1 MNKRSL
7 NEKKPRSYSSDLRA
21 EQSVATRR
29 RILEAVRAC
38 IQRGDQ
44 ALAYVTIAREARV
57 SVPTVYRHFATRA
70 ELFEAIYQDA
80 EQDRMGDDAD
90 VRTLNDPSLRAR
102 MVRRFYA
109 RFDDPNEMFARASRL
124 GAVWEFSRAVT
135 VPRRRA
141 AMTAWVDASVPHLAE
156 PQRTWLIDLAV
167 VLLSSAS
174 AEMMRGYLDRTGAET
189 ADRVDFALQA
199 LLAHAQSLAIE
210 PANAPG
216 KRRPKAATK
225 KTSPKS
231 STTTKSTTKKSTT
244 KGRAAQ

>member
-7 NEKKPRSYSSDLRA
+7 TEKRPRPYSSDLRA

-38 IQRGDQ
+38 IQRGDH
-44 ALAYVTIAREARV
+44 ALAYVSIAREARV
-57 SVPTVYRHFATRA
+57 SVPTIYRHFATRA

-80 EQDRMGDDAD
+80 EQERMGDEAD
-90 VRTLNDPSLRAR
+90 VRTLNDPVLRAR
-102 MVRRFYA
+102 MLRKFYA
-109 RFDDPNEMFARASRL
+109 RFDDPNEVYARASRL

-135 VPRRRA
+135 VPRRRV
-141 AMTAWVDASVPHLAE
+141 AMTSWVNANVPQLAE

-189 ADRVDFALQA
+189 ADRVGFALQA
-199 LLAHAQSLAIE
+199 LLSHAQTLAQAADPKTR
-210 PANAPG
+210 PATRRST
-216 KRRPKAATK
+216 KRSTK
-225 KTSPKS
+225 
-231 STTTKSTTKKSTT
+231 
-244 KGRAAQ
+244 RAASKTTR